1 MIHLNAKT
9 SIVVPIMV
17 AIETVVRKVSE
28 QKKTSGNDKKDCKQ
42 LLKRLSVKYNLSS
55 RYLESFKKME

>member
-17 AIETVVRKVSE
+17 AIKTVVRKFTE

-42 LLKRLSVKYNLSS
+42 LLKRLTVGYNLSS
-55 RYLESFKKME
+55 RDLESFKKMD